1 MRPESAATTCAV
13 RHVLAGKSGVRK
25 AAKIFG
31 LARTTVQRAIKRR
44 KKEAEERARFEARQ
58 MRLNFPR
65 CVESEFAPNDAPV
78 WIHETWG
85 TK

>member
-1 MRPESAATTCAV
+1 MRPESALTASAV
-13 RHVLAGKSGVRK
+13 HKVESHEWKISQ
-25 AAKIFG
+25 AARYFG
-31 LARTTVQRAIKRR
+31 ISRSTLQRAIKRR

-65 CVESEFAPNDAPV
+65 CVESEFAPNDIV
-78 WIHETWG
+78 LIHETWG